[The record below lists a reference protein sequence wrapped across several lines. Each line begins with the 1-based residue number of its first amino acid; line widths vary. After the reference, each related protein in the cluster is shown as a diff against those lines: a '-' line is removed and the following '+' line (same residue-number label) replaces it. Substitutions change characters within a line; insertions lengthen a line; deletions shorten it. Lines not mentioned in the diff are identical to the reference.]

1 MSANLESFLARL
13 YTDAAARSAFLA
25 DPVSMARA
33 AGLSEAD
40 AADMS
45 DVDRPGLRMAA
56 ASYANKRERHG
67 KAKPKFPDT
76 FSQWWARP

>member
-1 MSANLESFLARL
+1 MSSNLESFLARL
-13 YTDAAARSAFLA
+13 YTDAAARTAFLA
-25 DPVSMARA
+25 DPVSAARA

-45 DVDRPGLRMAA
+45 DVDKPGLRMAA
-56 ASYANKRERHG
+56 ASYANKRERNG
-67 KAKPKFPDT
+67 KSQPKFIDA